1 MKRAGFTMLEIM
13 AVIVISG
20 ILAAIAV
27 PRFTEFI
34 SKSRLS
40 AQARNLSGF
49 LRMARSNAIAHK
61 SNYGVY
67 IDTTNNTYG
76 VFFDKNENCIF
87 DSTSEELIKGPQS
100 LRPEIYWV
108 KVNVENHTVIFN
120 YYGTSNGG
128 YVVLGREK
136 ADSLAENGAILVRI
150 FPLSGRITVDW
161 TSKSAA
167 KELP

>member
-34 SKSRLS
+34 SKNRLS
-40 AQARNLSGF
+40 AQAKNLTGF

-61 SNYGVY
+61 SNYGVF

-76 VFFDKNENCIF
+76 VFSDKNENCIF

-100 LRPEIYWV
+100 LRPEVYWV
-108 KVNVENHTVIFN
+108 KIKVDNHTIIFN

-128 YVVLGREK
+128 YITLGREK
-136 ADSLAENGAILVRI
+136 ADTLVETGAILVRV
-150 FPLSGRITVDW
+150 FPLSGRITMDW

-167 KELP
+167 KGLP